1 MIATYKKNIF
11 QNFIICFLKV
21 TFVFLIVIL
30 IMNLL
35 EELTFFKSTNE
46 NIIIPIFLTI
56 INAPSILMEVFPF
69 IFLISCLYFFIEL
82 IEKNELSIYKVYGL
96 TNIKILQMIGTISF
110 FIGLIILIFFYNISS
125 NLKFLYLDI
134 KNKYS
139 KDDKYLAVVT
149 GNGLWMRDEINS
161 MINYINADK
170 LKNENLYNVTI
181 TEFNQ
186 NFDLIRIIT
195 AEEINIKN
203 KKWKLK
209 NAYISIDNKTFKEN
223 DYEFDSNF
231 DSKRIL
237 SIFEN
242 LSSLSLFELEKLKK
256 EYKALGYDTDVLDGY
271 KHKLYAYP
279 LYLTI
284 MSCLAAVLMLNIKLN
299 RSKFFHL
306 TLGILISVI
315 IYYINQFFNLIIETK
330 DIPYIIS
337 IWGPQ
342 LILMMILIINLISI
356 NEK

>member
-1 MIATYKKNIF
+1 
-11 QNFIICFLKV
+11 
-21 TFVFLIVIL
+21 
-30 IMNLL
+30 
-35 EELTFFKSTNE
+35 
-46 NIIIPIFLTI
+46 
-56 INAPSILMEVFPF
+56 
-69 IFLISCLYFFIEL
+69 
-82 IEKNELSIYKVYGL
+82 
-96 TNIKILQMIGTISF
+96 
-110 FIGLIILIFFYNISS
+110 
-125 NLKFLYLDI
+125 
-134 KNKYS
+134 
-139 KDDKYLAVVT
+139 
-149 GNGLWMRDEINS
+149 MRDEINS
-161 MINYINADK
+161 KINYINADK

-315 IYYINQFFNLIIETK
+315 IYYINQFFNVIIETR